1 MYNKAINKQR
11 SSMSG
16 LEFLRST
23 KIVSTVG
30 TATDGPSKLK
40 SLIKAGVN
48 VFRLN
53 FSHGNHGDH
62 LKRITNIRSVAN
74 EVGCNVAILADL
86 QGPKFRIGEVKSDIK
101 VIKGNNY
108 IFDKNIEIGDF
119 SRVNLSHDEIY
130 ESLSIGSNILMDDG
144 KLQFVVKKIS
154 KDKINTEV
162 VVGGFIK
169 SNKGINLPDVVIN
182 TNPLTPK
189 DKEDL
194 KFILNQDVDWIAL
207 SFVQKLSDVE
217 EVKKYIGDKAGVI
230 AKIEKPSA
238 LKELTS
244 IIGACEGIMVARG
257 DLGVELPPE
266 KVPGIQKDIILEC
279 RQAGKPVIVATQM
292 LESMIDSPSPTRAEA
307 SDVATAVFDGA
318 DAVMLSAETAV
329 GLFPTEAV
337 TIMDRIICSAEKHI
351 KSHRGDGPQNLKVE
365 NFVYNA
371 VSHSAV
377 SLAESVK
384 AKAVVAF
391 TASGNTAYR
400 MARERPDLLL
410 VVMTPDEK
418 VKRRLSLLWGAYSFF
433 SKVQGYEAAIE
444 EARQIIRKQKFANN
458 GDAIVVVAGMPFGIS
473 GSTNSIR
480 VVDI

>member
-30 TATDGPSKLK
+30 TSTDGTSKLK

-74 EVGCNVAILADL
+74 EIGCNVAILADL

-108 IFDKNIEIGDF
+108 IFDKSTEIGDF

-130 ESLSIGSNILMDDG
+130 ESLSVGSNILMDDG

-162 VVGGFIK
+162 VVGGYIK

-189 DKEDL
+189 DIEDL
-194 KFILNQDVDWIAL
+194 RFILNQDVDWIAL

-238 LKELTS
+238 LKELKS

-266 KVPGIQKDIILEC
+266 KVPGIQKEIILKC

-400 MARERPDLLL
+400 MARERPNLLL

-444 EARQIIRKQKFANN
+444 EARKIIRKQKFANN
-458 GDAIVVVAGMPFGIS
+458 GDAIVVVAGMPFVIS

>member
-1 MYNKAINKQR
+1 MRDKNY
-11 SSMSG
+11 
-16 LEFLRST
+16 LRST
-23 KIVSTVG
+23 KIVATLG
-30 TATDGPSKLK
+30 TATDDIPKIK

-62 LKRITNIRSVAN
+62 LKRITYIRSAEN
-74 EVGCNVAILADL
+74 DLNCNVAILADL
-86 QGPKFRIGEVKSDIK
+86 QGPKFRIGKVKEDVK
-101 VIKGNNY
+101 VIRGSSY
-108 IFDKNIEIGDF
+108 IFDKKTEIGDF

-144 KLQFVVKKIS
+144 KLQFEVKDIV
-154 KDKINTEV
+154 KDKIKTEV
-162 VVGGFIK
+162 IVGGYIK
-169 SNKGINLPDVVIN
+169 SNKGVNLPDVVLN
-182 TNPLTPK
+182 TSPLTSK
-189 DKEDL
+189 DIEDL
-194 KFILNQDVDWIAL
+194 KFILNQEIDWIAL

-217 EVKKYIGDKAGVI
+217 EVKKYINDKACII

-238 LKELTS
+238 LKELNK
-244 IIGACEGIMVARG
+244 IIDACDGIMVARG

-266 KVPGIQKDIILEC
+266 EVPGIQKDIILKC

-292 LESMIDSPSPTRAEA
+292 LESMIESPSPTRAEA

-329 GLFPTEAV
+329 GLFPIETV
-337 TIMDRIICSAEKHI
+337 NIMDRIIFSAENHVKKHP
-351 KSHRGDGPQNLKVE
+351 GDGPQNLKVE
-365 NFVYNA
+365 NYVYNA
-371 VSHSAV
+371 VSRSAV
-377 SLAESVK
+377 SLAEAVK

-400 MARERPDLLL
+400 MARERPNLLL
-410 VVMTPDEK
+410 VVMTPEVR
-418 VKRRLSLLWGAYSFF
+418 VKRKLSLLWGAYSFF
-433 SKVQGYEAAIE
+433 SKVQGYEAAIK
-444 EARQIIRKQKFANN
+444 EAREIIITEKLAKQ
-458 GDAIVVVAGMPFGIS
+458 GDTIVVVAGMPFGVS

>member
-1 MYNKAINKQR
+1 MRDKNY
-11 SSMSG
+11 
-16 LEFLRST
+16 LRST
-23 KIVSTVG
+23 KIVATVG
-30 TATDGPSKLK
+30 TATDDIPKIK

-62 LKRITNIRSVAN
+62 LKRITYIRSAEN
-74 EVGCNVAILADL
+74 DLNCNVAILADL
-86 QGPKFRIGEVKSDIK
+86 QGPKFRIGKVKEDVK
-101 VIKGNNY
+101 VIKGSSY
-108 IFDKNIEIGDF
+108 IFDKNTEIGDF

-144 KLQFVVKKIS
+144 KLQFEVKDIV
-154 KDKINTEV
+154 KDKIKTEV
-162 VVGGFIK
+162 IVGGYIK
-169 SNKGINLPDVVIN
+169 SNKGVNLPDVVLN
-182 TNPLTPK
+182 TSPLTSK
-189 DKEDL
+189 DIEDL
-194 KFILNQDVDWIAL
+194 KFILNQEIDWIAL

-217 EVKKYIGDKAGVI
+217 EVKKYINDKACII

-238 LKELTS
+238 LKELNK
-244 IIGACEGIMVARG
+244 IIDACDGIMVARG

-266 KVPGIQKDIILEC
+266 EVPGIQKDIILKC

-292 LESMIDSPSPTRAEA
+292 LESMIESPSPTRAEA

-329 GLFPTEAV
+329 GLFPTETV
-337 TIMDRIICSAEKHI
+337 NIMDRIIFSAENHVKKHP
-351 KSHRGDGPQNLKVE
+351 GDGPQNLKVE
-365 NFVYNA
+365 NYVYNA
-371 VSHSAV
+371 VSRSAV

-400 MARERPDLLL
+400 MARERPNLLL
-410 VVMTPDEK
+410 VVMTPEVR
-418 VKRRLSLLWGAYSFF
+418 VKRKLSLLWGAYSFF
-433 SKVQGYEAAIE
+433 SKVQGYEAAIK
-444 EARQIIRKQKFANN
+444 EAREIIITEKLAKQ
-458 GDAIVVVAGMPFGIS
+458 GDTIVVVAGMPFGVS

>member
-1 MYNKAINKQR
+1 MRDKNY
-11 SSMSG
+11 
-16 LEFLRST
+16 LRST
-23 KIVSTVG
+23 KIVATVG
-30 TATDGPSKLK
+30 TATDDIPKIK

-62 LKRITNIRSVAN
+62 LKRITYIRSAEN
-74 EVGCNVAILADL
+74 DLNCNVAILADL
-86 QGPKFRIGEVKSDIK
+86 QGPKFRIGKVKEDVK
-101 VIKGNNY
+101 VIRGSSY
-108 IFDKNIEIGDF
+108 IFDKKTEIGDF

-144 KLQFVVKKIS
+144 KLQFEVKDIV
-154 KDKINTEV
+154 KDKIKTEV
-162 VVGGFIK
+162 IVGGYIK
-169 SNKGINLPDVVIN
+169 SNKGVNLPDVVLN
-182 TNPLTPK
+182 TSPLTSK
-189 DKEDL
+189 DIEDL
-194 KFILNQDVDWIAL
+194 KFILNQEIDWIAL

-217 EVKKYIGDKAGVI
+217 EVKKYINDKACII

-238 LKELTS
+238 LKELNK
-244 IIGACEGIMVARG
+244 IIDACDGIMVARG

-266 KVPGIQKDIILEC
+266 EVPGIQKDIILKC

-292 LESMIDSPSPTRAEA
+292 LESMIESPSPTRAEA

-329 GLFPTEAV
+329 GLFPIETV
-337 TIMDRIICSAEKHI
+337 NIMDRIIFSAENHVKKHP
-351 KSHRGDGPQNLKVE
+351 GDGPQNLKVE
-365 NFVYNA
+365 NYVYNA
-371 VSHSAV
+371 VSRSAV

-400 MARERPDLLL
+400 MARERPNLLL
-410 VVMTPDEK
+410 VVMTPEVR
-418 VKRRLSLLWGAYSFF
+418 VKRKLSLLWGAYSFF
-433 SKVQGYEAAIE
+433 SKVQGYEAAIK
-444 EARQIIRKQKFANN
+444 EAREIIITEKLAKQ
-458 GDAIVVVAGMPFGIS
+458 GDTIVVVAGMPFGVS

-480 VVDI
+480 VVDV